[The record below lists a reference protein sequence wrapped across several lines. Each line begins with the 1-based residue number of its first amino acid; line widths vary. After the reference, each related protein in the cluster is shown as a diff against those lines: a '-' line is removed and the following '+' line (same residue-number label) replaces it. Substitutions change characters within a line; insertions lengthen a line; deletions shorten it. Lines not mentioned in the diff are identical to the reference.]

1 MRGAVGRDGAHFV
14 PTAPDHVQFHA
25 PVSRQE
31 RLSMLALPQ
40 SQTDSRRDDCTDTLC
55 VTIKYTVK

>member
-1 MRGAVGRDGAHFV
+1 MGRAVGRDGARFV
-14 PTAPDHVQFHA
+14 LTTPDHAQSRA

-55 VTIKYTVK
+55 VAIKYTVK